1 MTRKLAVAFLGIFA
15 LVLTTPLWAMVAAP
29 SPIPDRVA
37 TADMVVVGKITSIED
52 KTVKASQYPGAPN
65 KAEYKIAMIQ
75 IETLLKGPKG
85 LTHVRLGFVPPPPPP
100 PPQPQPKPGQ
110 PVLLVKP
117 GNRFPQLNHTVG
129 QEACFFLTKHAEG
142 DFMIAPMYFSVVEK
156 KSANFDKDI
165 AVVKRCT
172 KLLEDP
178 KAGLQSKDADERLTT
193 AALLLS
199 SYRARKNN
207 NPNPKTEPIDAAESA
222 LILKAIAEGD
232 WSKQFNFQEVSPQ
245 TVFNRLNLTAKD
257 GWNPPQFKDYQKEFP
272 AAAQKWL
279 KENAQTY
286 RIQKF
291 VP

>member
-1 MTRKLAVAFLGIFA
+1 MTRKLALLSLGIFSLA
-15 LVLTTPLWAMVAAP
+15 LATPLWAMMVAP

-37 TADMVVVGKITSIED
+37 TADMVVIGKITSIED

-75 IETLLKGPKG
+75 IESLLKGPKG
-85 LTHVRLGFVPPPPPP
+85 LTHVRLGFVPPPPPA
-100 PPQPQPKPGQ
+100 PPQPAPQPGQ
-110 PVLLVKP
+110 PVRIVKGP
-117 GNRFPQLNHTVG
+117 RQFPQLNHTVG

-142 DFMIAPMYFSVVEK
+142 DFMVAPMYFSVIEK
-156 KSANFDKDI
+156 KSANFDKEI

-178 KAGLQSKDADERLTT
+178 RASLQSRDADERLTT
-193 AALLLS
+193 AALLLG
-199 SYRARKNN
+199 SYRNRKPG

-232 WSKQFNFQEVSPQ
+232 WSKPFNIQDVSPQ
-245 TVFNRLNLTAKD
+245 MVFNRLNLTAKD
-257 GWNPPQFKDYQKEFP
+257 GWNPGQFKNYQTEFP

-279 KENAQTY
+279 KDNAQSF